1 MNKLIKTIFVISL
14 LILSFDGIVLSA
26 LSGLWKKTIE
36 KVQHKT
42 FKAKLHYAL
51 GSYILMIFGV
61 YYFVYKHINSK
72 SWKYDTL
79 IKGFLFGFTL
89 YGVFDFTNLAIFDEY
104 SLHTAMLDMFWGG
117 TLMAITSFISYYL
130 LEILNL

>member
-1 MNKLIKTIFVISL
+1 MNKLIKTILVISL
-14 LILSFDGIVLSA
+14 LILSLDGIVLSS

-42 FKAKLHYAL
+42 FKAKLHYAI
-51 GSYILMIFGV
+51 GSYILMIFGI
-61 YYFVYKHINSK
+61 YYFVYKHINRN

-89 YGVFDFTNLAIFDEY
+89 YGVFDFTNLAIFEDY
-104 SLHTAMLDMFWGG
+104 ALYTAMIDMFWGG
-117 TLMAITSFISYYL
+117 TLMAITSFMSYYL
-130 LEILNL
+130 LEIYKL